1 MIIAADIRNSQGI
14 LVVPKGYEVNEST
27 CQRLKNFLTRQTGTE
42 TVRVL
47 VSIYAGEEEP
57 R

>member
-1 MIIAADIRNSQGI
+1 

-27 CQRLKNFLTRQTGTE
+27 CQRLKNFLIRQTGAE

-47 VSIYAGEEEP
+47 MPVYAEEESQ
-57 R
+57 